1 MDSGLGLRVFDR
13 NIGDISA
20 YTHKDR
26 KEFRRK
32 VLLGCRLWSFRAWGF
47 GLRVSEFWR
56 VGWSLR
62 ARCSQIAGA

>member
-13 NIGDISA
+13 NIGDISGDISGN
-20 YTHKDR
+20 THKDR

-47 GLRVSEFWR
+47 GLRVSGFWC
-56 VGWSLR
+56 VGWRLR
-62 ARCSQIAGA
+62 DRCS